1 MTRQLSCQG
10 AEFPLNGTE
19 ISIQPLLIWV
29 ILPISGTETVVLS
42 HDQGEAICTLPCILL
57 QILLPI
63 FHLVSLLK
71 PVGKMVREN
80 YS

>member
-57 QILLPI
+57 QISLPI

-71 PVGKMVREN
+71 PVDKMVREI

>member
-1 MTRQLSCQG
+1 MIFKTKKTQEVTRQLSCQG

-42 HDQGEAICTLPCILL
+42 HD
-57 QILLPI
+57 
-63 FHLVSLLK
+63 K
-71 PVGKMVREN
+71 
-80 YS
+80 

>member
-10 AEFPLNGTE
+10 EEFPLNDTE
-19 ISIQPLLIWV
+19 ISMQPLFIWV
-29 ILPISGTETVVLS
+29 ILPISGTETVVLR
-42 HDQGEAICTLPCILL
+42 HDQEDAICTLPCILL

-71 PVGKMVREN
+71 PVGKIIL
-80 YS
+80 SH